1 MRRNSGSAQEAVK
14 PVHLN
19 ATDPLVSNLHKGLL
33 FLIMHQPNI
42 SQSHRESLREQLA
55 PEVCEQW
62 FGPETARLV
71 GNWQNLLKQRSDLPK
86 RLAEKVGYLPVLS
99 TGQATGEVDEVTAE
113 ALNWLLRKLGAL
125 T

>member
-1 MRRNSGSAQEAVK
+1 M
-14 PVHLN
+14 
-19 ATDPLVSNLHKGLL
+19 
-33 FLIMHQPNI
+33 
-42 SQSHRESLREQLA
+42 QLA
-55 PEVCEQW
+55 PEVREQW

-99 TGQATGEVDEVTAE
+99 TGQGTGEVDEVTAE